1 MPYDQMKILH
11 QGDEYGNGMIVR
23 ISLSTGR
30 KTLRALLPR
39 ISTQAIGTWALH
51 GITSLA

>member
-30 KTLRALLPR
+30 KIPRLLPK